1 MSNIVFQA
9 DRMIDMGFEPDVQS
23 ILNHMPVT
31 NMKPDSELAEEETVL
46 KQNYFTKH
54 KFRQVNNFLRKWYIF
69 EAHKYQQGC
78 FLNGYIVLEYDDQS
92 CLHYSIVTETNS
104 EYQV

>member
-1 MSNIVFQA
+1 MLGTFVETKFGDSKCAMSWNTNIFFQA

-31 NMKPDSELAEEETVL
+31 NMKPDSELAEEEAVL

-54 KFRQVNNFLRKWYIF
+54 KFRQVINLKAIIYILYITKISAGMFLECVNCIQR
-69 EAHKYQQGC
+69 
-78 FLNGYIVLEYDDQS
+78 
-92 CLHYSIVTETNS
+92 
-104 EYQV
+104 

>member
-1 MSNIVFQA
+1 
-9 DRMIDMGFEPDVQS
+9 MIDMGFEPDVQS

-54 KFRQVNNFLRKWYIF
+54 KFRQVNSFKKILSPV
-69 EAHKYQQGC
+69 ALKYRQEC
-78 FLNGYIVLEYDDQS
+78 FWNGYIVLKYGNQS
-92 CLHYSIVTETNS
+92 CSHY
-104 EYQV
+104 

>member
-1 MSNIVFQA
+1 MGSDWPIACWDIAASPIPISFHVVSPKVQCHEMSSIVFQA

-54 KFRQVNNFLRKWYIF
+54 KYRQVNNF
-69 EAHKYQQGC
+69 
-78 FLNGYIVLEYDDQS
+78 
-92 CLHYSIVTETNS
+92 
-104 EYQV
+104 

>member
-1 MSNIVFQA
+1 MRCREMSNIVFQA

-54 KFRQVNNFLRKWYIF
+54 KFRQVNSFKEMIYFCSTKISAGMFLECVHCIKM
-69 EAHKYQQGC
+69 
-78 FLNGYIVLEYDDQS
+78 
-92 CLHYSIVTETNS
+92 
-104 EYQV
+104 

>member
-1 MSNIVFQA
+1 MLGTAIIKIKFCESKCAMSWNTNIVFQA

-31 NMKPDSELAEEETVL
+31 NMKPDSELAEEETAL

-54 KFRQVNNFLRKWYIF
+54 KFRQVINLKAIIYIM
-69 EAHKYQQGC
+69 Y
-78 FLNGYIVLEYDDQS
+78 
-92 CLHYSIVTETNS
+92 VT
-104 EYQV
+104 

>member
-1 MSNIVFQA
+1 MNQKVRCHEMSNIVFQA

-54 KFRQVNNFLRKWYIF
+54 KFRQVNNFLRK
-69 EAHKYQQGC
+69 
-78 FLNGYIVLEYDDQS
+78 
-92 CLHYSIVTETNS
+92 
-104 EYQV
+104 

>member
-1 MSNIVFQA
+1 MNQKVRCHAMSNIVFQA

-54 KFRQVNNFLRKWYIF
+54 KFRQVNDFKEIISFIAN
-69 EAHKYQQGC
+69 KYQKEC
-78 FLNGYIVLEYDDQS
+78 F
-92 CLHYSIVTETNS
+92 
-104 EYQV
+104 